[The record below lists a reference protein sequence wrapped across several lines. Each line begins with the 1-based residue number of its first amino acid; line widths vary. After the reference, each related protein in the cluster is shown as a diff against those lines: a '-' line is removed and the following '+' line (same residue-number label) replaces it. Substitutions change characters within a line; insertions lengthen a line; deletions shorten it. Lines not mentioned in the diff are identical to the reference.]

1 MSEETKTAAPAASTA
16 ATTTTKPAGD
26 RPAPSGD
33 RPQRPGGGG
42 GRPPFRGRPGG
53 GRPGGRPGG
62 GRSFTRKK
70 SCRFCKHPDI
80 PVNYK
85 DAKALRPFL
94 TDKGKIMPRRVT
106 GNCAKHQRTVQNA
119 IKRARNMAI
128 IPYTTISL

>member
-1 MSEETKTAAPAASTA
+1 MSEETKTTAPAV
-16 ATTTTKPAGD
+16 TTKPAGD
-26 RPAPSGD
+26 RPASSGD
-33 RPQRPGGGG
+33 RPQRPGGGT
-42 GRPPFRGRPGG
+42 RPPFRGRPGG
-53 GRPGGRPGG
+53 GRPGGKPGGG